1 MSGQLTDDERRKRA
15 ADLAM
20 RLCAAMDFGDSSDED
35 DEA

>member
-1 MSGQLTDDERRKRA
+1 MSGQLSDDERRKRA

-20 RLCAAMDFGDSSDED
+20 RLCAAMDFGDSSDDD